1 MEAISIVG
9 ILTVDGQRMTKQLTS
24 PRMRTEISTTIAA
37 QPTRI
42 WKKRQLIKCSGTPY
56 DSSPLSRQY
65 VLTKVTY
72 DKENTYSHIHPPAR
86 MQLFKWQC

>member
-37 QPTRI
+37 RPTRI
-42 WKKRQLIKCSGTPY
+42 WKERQLVKCLGTLS
-56 DSSPLSRQY
+56 DSSPLPRQY

-86 MQLFKWQC
+86 I

>member
-1 MEAISIVG
+1 MEAISIVR
-9 ILTVDGQRMTKQLTS
+9 ILTDDGQRMTKQLTS

-37 QPTRI
+37 RPTRI
-42 WKKRQLIKCSGTPY
+42 WKERQLVKCLGTLS
-56 DSSPLSRQY
+56 DSSPLPRQY

-86 MQLFKWQC
+86 I